1 MHLLF
6 YLAIIVIF
14 KQIINNI
21 FKNTVNK
28 HSLFRTF
35 FCFFISSLSLC
46 FSIYHWQHLLSNSLE
61 PTYLSFIINK
71 LMLSYMLVD
80 TFFITTTDVK
90 ELRIELIFHHAICIG
105 LYGLFYDKA
114 ILSFCALGEILSSFN
129 WIGIIYPQYEWS
141 VKLFRLYSIIFIRFF
156 VWVFTLVFLRQYL
169 VLFWFGLLGV
179 IIFFALDC
187 YWAWIILSNCFK
199 YKKYIQGK
207 IISKTKKIISK
218 TGKNKNYKKM
228 SKYFKK
234 IH

>member
-6 YLAIIVIF
+6 YLTIIVIF

-28 HSLFRTF
+28 HSLFRSF

-46 FSIYHWQHLLSNSLE
+46 FSICYWHHLLLNSLE

-71 LMLSYMLVD
+71 LMLAYMLVD
-80 TFFITTTDVK
+80 TFFITRTNVT

-114 ILSFCALGEILSSFN
+114 ILAFCALGEILSAFN
-129 WIGIIYPQYEWS
+129 WIGIIYPQHEWS
-141 VKLFRLYSIIFIRFF
+141 VKLFRLYSILFIRFF
-156 VWVFTLVFLRQYL
+156 VWVFTLVFLHQYL
-169 VLFWFGLLGV
+169 WLFWFGLFA
-179 IIFFALDC
+179 IMIFVCLDC
-187 YWAWIILSNCFK
+187 YWIWIILSNYFK
-199 YKKYIQGK
+199 YKKYIGGK

-218 TGKNKNYKKM
+218 TKK
-228 SKYFKK
+228 
-234 IH
+234 